1 MSASR
6 TGFHTRTGSRFRS
19 RILASSAALTIGVVL
34 GVLGPLLINATDP
47 VGHPVHLVL
56 SAGWSWAAL
65 AFCVGLARESRAESV
80 VLAPASLVTAVIAY
94 YLTKLGQ
101 GQYLTLD
108 RGDPPWA
115 TPYVSWGDFASK
127 TLLWCVVACV
137 TGPVLGLA
145 GNLARDRGLRGLPF
159 RMLVPVV
166 AVVEMSERLDVESP
180 LQKPIVDTTWSG
192 VRLVAVVV
200 LVLLAGRAV
209 MTWRLRPSAGPAR
222 K

>member
-6 TGFHTRTGSRFRS
+6 TGFRTRTSSRSRS
-19 RILASSAALTIGVVL
+19 RILVFSAALTVGAVL

-65 AFCVGLARESRAESV
+65 AFCVGLARESRVESV
-80 VLAPASLVTAVIAY
+80 VLAVASLVTAVIAY

-101 GQYLTLD
+101 GHYLTLG
-108 RGDPPWA
+108 RGDPSG

-127 TLLWCVVACV
+127 TLFWCLVACV
-137 TGPVLGLA
+137 TGPVLALA
-145 GNLARDRGLRGLPF
+145 GNLARDHGLRGLPF

-166 AVVEMSERLDVESP
+166 AVVEMSKRLDVESSLQGP
-180 LQKPIVDTTWSG
+180 LVGATWSG
-192 VRLVAVVV
+192 VRLVAVAALVV
-200 LVLLAGRAV
+200 LVGRAV
-209 MTWRLRPSAGPAR
+209 MTWWLRPSAGQAD